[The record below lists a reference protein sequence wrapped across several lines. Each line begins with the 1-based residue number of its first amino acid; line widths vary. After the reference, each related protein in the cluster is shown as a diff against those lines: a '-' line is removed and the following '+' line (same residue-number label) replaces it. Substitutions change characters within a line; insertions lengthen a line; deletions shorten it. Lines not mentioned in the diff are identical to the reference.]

1 MVSVDFDVCKWF
13 NDLYKFVDDNKFVMI
28 KLYNEKINIEIKI
41 LDWLIILERKWKIIN
56 NDIK

>member
-1 MVSVDFDVCKWF
+1 MFINDCW
-13 NDLYKFVDDNKFVMI
+13 DLYKFVDGNKFVII